1 MANKETQQMEMNKD
15 EKKMNQC
22 QKSYDCLSILLSPE
36 YHLCGRI
43 MIFETTHHEKK
54 GRILYEVGNKGE
66 LSHKPCIT
74 MQLICQVW
82 HPSLLA
88 SLSFVQ
94 KIPNNFFVT
103 CIEKSFL
110 T

>member
-1 MANKETQQMEMNKD
+1 MEMNKD

-22 QKSYDCLSILLSPE
+22 QKSYDCLSVLLSPE

-43 MIFETTHHEKK
+43 IFETIHHEKK

-82 HPSLLA
+82 CPSLLA

-94 KIPNNFFVT
+94 KIPNSFFVT